1 MSCVLRVRG
10 ANFNVDEF
18 LAKST
23 LQPLIVARRGQAQY
37 PNGPVPDTSGF
48 HVAVSDANFSQLQV
62 QIEDA
67 IRFLERNQNELA
79 RLAASPGIEK
89 LSLDFGIEE
98 RSVAAQTERFPPN
111 LLRAVGALGIWLE
124 FTLYPRHD
132 SSVAGSD

>member
-10 ANFNVDEF
+10 ASFKVDEF
-18 LAKST
+18 LANST
-23 LQPLIVARRGQAQY
+23 LRPLVVVRRGHAQY
-37 PNGPVPDTSGF
+37 PNGPVPDASGF

-67 IRFLERNQNELA
+67 IRFIERNQNELA

-98 RSVAAQTERFPPN
+98 RSMAAQTERFSPN

-124 FTLYPRHD
+124 FTLYPEHRP
-132 SSVAGSD
+132 SGTE